1 VTLEF
6 SLPKVRYEKKVQN
19 IVEHTNMDR
28 KEVIVPKEV
37 REDTKGKIEKDAEWR
52 KKKQEE
58 AEERKKQRDLN

>member
-1 VTLEF
+1 M
-6 SLPKVRYEKKVQN
+6 PKVRYEKKVQN